1 MTRHAF
7 KVRASG
13 DQWVIHS
20 DQQELGPYATREA
33 AFEAAVGPASI
44 AVKEGDEVVIEV
56 APHIAGRALSGSA
69 D

>member
-1 MTRHAF
+1 MARHAF

-13 DQWVIHS
+13 DQWVIDS
-20 DQQELGPYATREA
+20 DEQKLGPYATREA

-56 APHIAGRALSGSA
+56 APHLPGKALSGSA
-69 D
+69 S